1 MSVQYDEYIEEHK
14 SNVYEAFNWLLTN
27 IPELTQEEIW
37 TKAERLCAY
46 MHDDSKYDK
55 AEYDAYDAYFYGS
68 EKTQQVKDDFKRA
81 WLLHIHRNPHHWQ
94 YWILNNDEPEEG
106 ECLLEMPHEQIL
118 AMICDWWSFSWKT
131 GDLYEIFNWYDSH
144 KDYIKLN
151 DKTRAT
157 VEDILDKIKDQLDM
171 KERE

>member
-1 MSVQYDEYIEEHK
+1 MSKRYDGYLATHRANVCNAFYWIQDHLPELFTGDVDYKREVILSHDQSKYEPDEY
-14 SNVYEAFNWLLTN
+14 Y
-27 IPELTQEEIW
+27 
-37 TKAERLCAY
+37 
-46 MHDDSKYDK
+46 
-55 AEYDAYDAYFYGS
+55 AYDAYFYGS

-94 YWILNNDEPEEG
+94 HWILNNDEPEEG
-106 ECLLEMPHEQIL
+106 ETLLEMPHEQIL

-131 GDLYEIFNWYDSH
+131 GDLYEIFNWYDGH

-151 DKTRAT
+151 AKTRAT